1 MKIYP
6 ELKNQTFIRIPR
18 SGLVQFSLPFTGE
31 LLYDYYFNIQ
41 FWGRATR
48 TD

>member
-18 SGLVQFSLPFTGE
+18 SGLVQKYLPFTPFE
-31 LLYDYYFNIQ
+31 ETLV
-41 FWGRATR
+41 
-48 TD
+48 TDIWY